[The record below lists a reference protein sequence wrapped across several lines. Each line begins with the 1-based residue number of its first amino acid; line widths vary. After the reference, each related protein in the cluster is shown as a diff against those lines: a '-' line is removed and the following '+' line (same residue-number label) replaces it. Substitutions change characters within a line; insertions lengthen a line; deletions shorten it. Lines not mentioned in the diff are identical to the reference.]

1 MQSRQELSM
10 NFKPEVNQAEV
21 QFTTSTS
28 GPNMDSRDSIS
39 RWNSFDGDIDDDGNK
54 KQSVRSRRRVL
65 RRAKSLFCCFNPSVL
80 IEDEIGDSE
89 VSYKQYNG
97 SLTGAHHHQKPITR
111 VYPSPESCDF
121 FIGPKLREDL
131 SKKTLVLDLDE
142 TLVHSTFIITPN
154 HDFVIPVLI
163 DGQTKNVYV
172 QKRPWLDHFLKKVCQ
187 KFEVVIF
194 TASVSK
200 YADPLLDCLES
211 TRFVRWRLFRE
222 ACSIHKGNYVKDLTR
237 LGRELAHT
245 IIIDNSPAS
254 YVFQPG
260 NAVPISGFIGDQT
273 DRALLDILPILDEL
287 SETGDVREYIKK
299 SLGESTA
306 ILAAVDNVSSPSQV
320 EPKNNIKKSS

>member
-10 NFKPEVNQAEV
+10 NSKPEVNQAEV

-28 GPNMDSRDSIS
+28 GPNMNSRDSIS

-54 KQSVRSRRRVL
+54 RQSV
-65 RRAKSLFCCFNPSVL
+65 SVL

-142 TLVHSTFIITPN
+142 TLVHSTFTITPN

-163 DGQTKNVYV
+163 DGQTKDVYV

-187 KFEVVIF
+187 KFEVV
-194 TASVSK
+194 
-200 YADPLLDCLES
+200 
-211 TRFVRWRLFRE
+211 
-222 ACSIHKGNYVKDLTR
+222 
-237 LGRELAHT
+237 
-245 IIIDNSPAS
+245 S
-254 YVFQPG
+254 Y
-260 NAVPISGFIGDQT
+260 
-273 DRALLDILPILDEL
+273 
-287 SETGDVREYIKK
+287 
-299 SLGESTA
+299 
-306 ILAAVDNVSSPSQV
+306 
-320 EPKNNIKKSS
+320 